1 MVTIILF
8 DFDYDDFELMV
19 NPSEP
24 VRNSRR
30 DSFRLKSTR
39 NFTMNLHLE
48 GKRAFVSGSSSGIG
62 AAIARKLV
70 QEGAIVVVHGR
81 SEEKA
86 HQVGNEIGQSS
97 GHVFVA
103 LGDLS
108 TDEGAVSAT
117 KQALQLL
124 GDLDILVN
132 NAGARTSGQRSNGAR
147 L

>member
-86 HQVGNEIGQSS
+86 HQVVNEIG
-97 GHVFVA
+97 HN
-103 LGDLS
+103 
-108 TDEGAVSAT
+108 EH
-117 KQALQLL
+117 K
-124 GDLDILVN
+124 
-132 NAGARTSGQRSNGAR
+132 
-147 L
+147 

>member
-1 MVTIILF
+1 MTIVLF
-8 DFDYDDFELMV
+8 DFDYDGFEL
-19 NPSEP
+19 P
-24 VRNSRR
+24 
-30 DSFRLKSTR
+30 LLQSTG

-62 AAIARKLV
+62 AGIARKLA

-86 HQVGNEIGQSS
+86 HRVGNEIGQSS

-117 KQALQLL
+117 EQALQLL

-147 L
+147 LRKSCQTR